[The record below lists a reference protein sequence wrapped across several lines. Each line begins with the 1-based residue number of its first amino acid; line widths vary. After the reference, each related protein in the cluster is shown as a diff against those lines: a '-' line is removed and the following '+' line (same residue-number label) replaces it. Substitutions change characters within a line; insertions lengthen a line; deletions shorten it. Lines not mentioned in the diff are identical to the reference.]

1 MNNKG
6 QTLALFVIFL
16 PVLLLLLVLV
26 IDIGKAIVKKVE
38 LNNINEIVLEYGL
51 DNLDKENLKDD
62 LINLVKLN
70 NSDID
75 QINIDIVDNKIYI
88 NLLDNNDSIF
98 KKIVSIS
105 KFNIESNYVG
115 YIINNEKR
123 IERVGG

>member
-38 LNNINEIVLEYGL
+38 LNNISEIVLEYGL
-51 DNLDKENLKDD
+51 DNLEEENLEDD
-62 LINLVKLN
+62 LLNLVKLN
-70 NSDID
+70 NSDIN
-75 QINIDIVDNKIYI
+75 QIDIDIVDNKIYI
-88 NLLDNNDSIF
+88 RLLDNSDSVF
-98 KKIVSIS
+98 KRIIS
-105 KFNIESNYVG
+105 TNKFDIESNYVG
-115 YIINNEKR
+115 YIVDDKKR

>member
-6 QTLALFVIFL
+6 QTLVLFVVFL

-26 IDIGKAIVKKVE
+26 IDIGKVIVKKIE
-38 LNNINEIVLEYGL
+38 FDNINEMVLEYGL
-51 DNLDKENLKDD
+51 DKLGEESLNDD
-62 LINLVKLN
+62 LFNLIKLN

-88 NLLDNNDSIF
+88 SLLDNNNSIF

-115 YIINNEKR
+115 YIVDGEKR

>member
-38 LNNINEIVLEYGL
+38 LNNISEIVLEYGL
-51 DNLDKENLKDD
+51 DNLEEENLEDD
-62 LINLVKLN
+62 LLNLVKLN
-70 NSDID
+70 NSDIN
-75 QINIDIVDNKIYI
+75 QIDIDIVDNKIYI
-88 NLLDNNDSIF
+88 RLLDNSDSVF
-98 KKIVSIS
+98 KRIIS
-105 KFNIESNYVG
+105 TNKFDIESNYVG
-115 YIINNEKR
+115 YIVDNKKR